1 MKLKPCPFCGEH
13 PNVITGT
20 SITDK
25 EEEYFYVEC
34 MNRDCLVQPRI
45 VCYSESN
52 TEEAWNT
59 RAYENELYTLENR
72 LKYLLQSEV
81 VRTYDEVD
89 PEKPDKHIR
98 DITELDRLVFDS
110 KHEDKTAHWDINCD
124 GYYPYCSNC
133 KEEPQGGK
141 LSPYCP
147 NCGAKMITRED

>member
-1 MKLKPCPFCGEH
+1 MKLKPCPFCGEY
-13 PNVITGT
+13 PNVNIGT
-20 SITDK
+20 SLTDK

-59 RAYENELYTLENR
+59 RAEE
-72 LKYLLQSEV
+72 
-81 VRTYDEVD
+81 
-89 PEKPDKHIR
+89 PA
-98 DITELDRLVFDS
+98 
-110 KHEDKTAHWDINCD
+110 EDKTAHWDINCD

-147 NCGAKMITRED
+147 NCGAEMVTRGDDT